1 MYMVAS
7 ADTLISSNAGG
18 FQTHRSGRG
27 ATVFLAMAVTSF
39 RAGFVGGVPGSVRRH
54 RPGDGGTAASVR

>member
-18 FQTHRSGRG
+18 FQTHRLGRG
-27 ATVFLAMAVTSF
+27 TTVFRAMAVTSF
-39 RAGFVGGVPGSVRRH
+39 PAGFVGGVPGPCRGMD
-54 RPGDGGTAASVR
+54 PGTGTAASVR